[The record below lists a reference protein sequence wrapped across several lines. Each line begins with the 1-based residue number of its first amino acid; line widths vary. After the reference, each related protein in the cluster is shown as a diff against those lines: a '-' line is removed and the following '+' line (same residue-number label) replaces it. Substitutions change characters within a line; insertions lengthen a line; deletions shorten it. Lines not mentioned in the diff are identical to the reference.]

1 MKRLFAALIFA
12 PLLLTVQVAE
22 QWPTMAAPASRT
34 EQVRQQREKA
44 TAYRRYMQLG
54 YAANKQRDYAT
65 ALTNFQAALKIRP
78 GDQYATKAIRNVR
91 GFVRRNELVAISNA
105 ARQKRADALGQ
116 TLQQATAAQDWQC
129 AVAAIDNLVPLVP
142 ANSLKRA
149 ELITYRS
156 RLQGLIGAEDNI
168 GRWSTVCSNAS
179 LAATAQPTTQSNNQR

>member
-1 MKRLFAALIFA
+1 MKQLFAAFA
-12 PLLLTVQVAE
+12 LVPLLLTVQVAE
-22 QWPTMAAPASRT
+22 QLPTIAAPVSRT
-34 EQVRQQREKA
+34 EQARQQREKA

-54 YAANKQRDYAT
+54 YAANKQRDYET
-65 ALTNFQAALKIRP
+65 ALVNFQAALKLRP
-78 GDQYATKAIRNVR
+78 GDPYATKAIRNVR
-91 GFVRRNELVAISNA
+91 GYARRNELVAMSNE

-129 AVAAIDNLVPLVP
+129 AVAVIDNLVPLVP

-168 GRWSTVCSNAS
+168 GRWSTVCSSAS
-179 LAATAQPTTQSNNQR
+179 LAASAQTNTQTNTQK